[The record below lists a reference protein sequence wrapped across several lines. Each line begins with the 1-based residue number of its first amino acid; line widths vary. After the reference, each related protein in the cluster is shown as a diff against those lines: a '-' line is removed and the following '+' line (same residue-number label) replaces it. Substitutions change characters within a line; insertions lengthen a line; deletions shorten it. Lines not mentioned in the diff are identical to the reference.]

1 MLKLFKI
8 LNQNQKKELSFII
21 FLLFVSIFFETIG
34 ISLIIPLITAFTNPK
49 KILSFA
55 EEIELLSFLSSYTT
69 HELIFFCLIILVC
82 VFLLKGIVLT
92 YFNFK
97 YLKFLYKLNHYFSEK
112 LYLQYISQDYQFH
125 ATSNSST
132 IIRNINIETQN
143 LCKGYVFNSMIFLTE
158 ISVVFAIL
166 CFLLFYNFFVTL
178 SLCLYFSLIV
188 FPYAGYIK
196 TKNKT
201 WGKLR
206 QYFDGSVI
214 KNLQASFI
222 GIRDIIINNSYKFF
236 KEDFKYN
243 LHNKLKNNMKQDFA
257 LSVPRI
263 WLEALSLIMICLI
276 LIFFSKKNPL
286 DIIPLIGVLA
296 ASAFKILPSINRII
310 NSYQELKYNSPA
322 LDLVSKLINSDLK
335 KNLELKIKFEYQK
348 FDKIIFKNVGFNYI
362 SNTNDVL
369 QNLNFEILKSDKIV
383 IKGESGSGKSTF
395 LDLLM
400 GLIKP
405 TKGNIF
411 INNLNSEEFYDK
423 NNKIRIGYVPQKIH
437 IFDNSIESN
446 IALGLDEKDI
456 DREKIFKILKIL
468 NLEELVDSLENKL
481 KTDMGE
487 FGSKFSGG
495 QIQRIGI
502 ARALYTD
509 PEILV
514 LDEATSAL
522 DRNTEMI
529 VLENISKLFKNLT
542 LIVVTHRIDSFSF
555 CDKFYE
561 LKNGKLVNF

>member
-8 LNQNQKKELSFII
+8 LNHNQKRELSFII
-21 FLLFVSIFFETIG
+21 LLLFVSIFFETIG

-55 EEIELLSFLSSYTT
+55 EEIEFLSFLSSYTS

-82 VFLLKGIVLT
+82 VFLLKGIILT

-158 ISVVFAIL
+158 ISVVLAIL

-206 QYFDGSVI
+206 QYFDGLVI

-243 LHNKLKNNMKQDFA
+243 LQNKLKNNMKQDFA

-322 LDLVSKLINSDLK
+322 LDLVSKLINFDLK
-335 KNLELKIKFEYQK
+335 KNFELKDSFKYQK
-348 FDKIIFKNVGFNYI
+348 FDKITFKNVGFNYI
-362 SNTNDVL
+362 SNKNDVL
-369 QNLNFEILKSDKIV
+369 QNLNFEILKSDKIA

-411 INNLNSEEFYDK
+411 INSLNSEEFYNK

-468 NLEELVDSLENKL
+468 NLEELVDSLDNKL

-502 ARALYTD
+502 ARALYTN

-522 DRNTEMI
+522 DKNTEMI

-542 LIVVTHRIDSFSF
+542 LIVVTHRIDSFGF

-561 LKNGKLVNF
+561 LRNGKLASF